1 MASPKRMLLD
11 KFEAI
16 SNRIENL
23 SKLQLDRRE
32 DGTYMTVETIPVES
46 DVYKEV
52 DKGIVFRLIT
62 SKEDIKYPEET
73 PYEKYVNDLDFENDL
88 NFFIFFD
95 EDRIHISHWHEYEE
109 QLKVLH
115 GKITDTL
122 SGEVAKVGQTMTIPA
137 QRIHSM
143 KGDLEGVAISILK
156 GAR

>member
-1 MASPKRMLLD
+1 MKIKIFP
-11 KFEAI
+11 
-16 SNRIENL
+16 IE
-23 SKLQLDRRE
+23 S
-32 DGTYMTVETIPVES
+32 Y
-46 DVYKEV
+46 
-52 DKGIVFRLIT
+52 F
-62 SKEDIKYPEET
+62 
-73 PYEKYVNDLDFENDL
+73 EKYVNDLDFENDL